1 MEFEAVMAELELLA
15 TPYSKKSYISRG
27 AMEPVFGVATGKMKP
42 MSKII
47 KQDQALAEE
56 LYATGIFDAM
66 YFAGVIAEPNA
77 MTEADYERWMDDAYF
92 YMLSDSVV
100 SVTLSESDIAE
111 EVADKWIKSGE
122 DLRMSGGW
130 SCYCWLLGSR
140 KDEEFSKEK
149 IAEMLAD
156 VEKHVHD
163 MPPHAKDAMNN
174 FVYTVATSYLPLHD
188 EAKETARRIG
198 KIEIEREG
206 KKPKIVDAFESIQTQ
221 IEKDRIGFKRKYVRC

>member
-1 MEFEAVMAELELLA
+1 MEFEAVMAELESFA
-15 TPYSKKSYISRG
+15 TPHSKKSYISRG
-27 AMEPVFGVATGKMKP
+27 AKEPVWGVATGKMKP

-47 KQDQALAEE
+47 KQDQVLAEK
-56 LYATGIFDAM
+56 LYATGVFDAM
-66 YFAGVIAEPNA
+66 YFAGVIAEPNT

-111 EVADKWIKSGE
+111 KVADKWIKSGE

-149 IAEMLAD
+149 LTEMLAY
-156 VEKHVHD
+156 VEEHIHD
-163 MPPHAKDAMNN
+163 MPAHAKDAMNN
-174 FVYTVATSYLPLHD
+174 FVYTVATSYVPLHE
-188 EAKETARRIG
+188 EAKETAKRIG
-198 KIEIEREG
+198 KLEIEREN
-206 KKPKIVDAFESIQTQ
+206 KKPKILYAFENIQKQ
-221 IEKDRIGFKRKYVRC
+221 VEKDRIGFKRKYVRC